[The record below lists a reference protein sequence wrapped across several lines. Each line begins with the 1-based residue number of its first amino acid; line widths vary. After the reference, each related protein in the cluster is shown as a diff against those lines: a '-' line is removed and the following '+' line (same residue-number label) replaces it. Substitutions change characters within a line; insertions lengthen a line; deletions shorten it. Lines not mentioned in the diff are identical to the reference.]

1 MIFNSRSKAFSI
13 VEISIV
19 LVVSGLLVFTAFKG
33 FGVIKKAKVNSI
45 IRQVGEVI
53 NGVNAFK
60 EANGALPGDATS
72 DVALAF
78 GSTADTFDITLGI
91 TPAATTTAITAARG
105 NGDGFI
111 DFGSISSGTQTLTC
125 TNSYVHEANAAWYHL
140 FYGNYL
146 SDNGIVTSDKT
157 KYLTNVLTNV
167 DVTTNPSTALSTY
180 LTNNQILASTK
191 VDGLYMSFYSTNAK
205 IGSTTDDKD
214 VIIPNSY
221 LGFKGNSLILGSLQL
236 AAATVSGFA
245 GDRVTSST
253 SINTTLNKACQLKAG
268 TSVVNP
274 FKPILKG
281 AEADLLDK
289 SMDDGISTT
298 GIIRSKKCNTTT
310 AATTDFSC
318 KNDTSTEALR
328 TVAILLNV

>member
-45 IRQVGEVI
+45 IRQVGEVL

-60 EANGALPGDATS
+60 EANGALPGDTTS
-72 DVALAF
+72 DTALEF
-78 GSTADTFDITLGI
+78 GSTGTTFNITLGI
-91 TPAATTTAITAARG
+91 TPSTTAGRG

-111 DFGSISSGTQTLTC
+111 DFGEISTTALTC

-157 KYLTNVLTNV
+157 KYLTNV
-167 DVTTNPSTALSTY
+167 DVTTDPSTY
-180 LTNNQILASTK
+180 LTKNQVLASTK
-191 VDGLYMSFYSTNAK
+191 VDGLYMSFYSTNARV
-205 IGSTTDDKD
+205 GAPADADS
-214 VIIPNSY
+214 IIPASY
-221 LGFKGNSLILGSLQL
+221 LAFKGNSLILGSLQV
-236 AAATVSGFA
+236 AGSAVTGFN
-245 GDRVTSST
+245 GDRVTSSA
-253 SINTTLNKACQLKAG
+253 NKCQLKTG
-268 TSVVNP
+268 TSVANP
-274 FKPILKG
+274 FKPILNG
-281 AEADLLDK
+281 AEAELLDK
-289 SMDDGISTT
+289 SMDDGISST
-298 GIIRSKKCNTTT
+298 GIIRSKKCTATTT
-310 AATTDFSC
+310 STTAFSCTTDASP
-318 KNDTSTEALR
+318 EALR